1 MVSEAIAVPAKT
13 VWGQLG
19 VIDKTVTEIADNS
32 GLNLIIDRWMK
43 VEYRRLNVEHFRS
56 QAN

>member
-1 MVSEAIAVPAKT
+1 
-13 VWGQLG
+13 LG